1 MWDERAF
8 FNDPGRKGGLA
19 GSHFLTDCSLPVRA
33 SMKRTIAAIATPPG
47 EGAIG
52 IVRLSG
58 PGVPSIISRL
68 FRGRG
73 VPTLTPWRMTLGRV
87 RDPST
92 AEDID
97 EVLAVFMPGP
107 RSYTGE
113 DMAEFQT
120 HGGRLILERVLS
132 ACIRAGAGPGEP
144 GEFTRRAFLNGRLDL
159 AQAEAVID
167 LICSRS
173 DGARRAALR
182 QLDGGLSQVLAAVRD
197 DVAGLAARIEAELDF
212 SEEEDLGEGI
222 TPASLDSA
230 TGAVENLL
238 SRMGESRVERDGVR
252 VTFAG
257 RKNVGKSSLINVLLG
272 EERSIVTAHPG
283 TTRDTVESRL
293 LVEGTALLLIDTAGL
308 GPSSDPV
315 EMEGIRRSR
324 EKLRSAD
331 LAVIVV
337 DSSQALDAVDRRLL
351 EETLGRPSL
360 VVLSKTDLPSLV
372 GEGEVTDLA
381 GGRVL
386 VRTSAR
392 RAAGMKDLHRA
403 LGASVA
409 VLPVDEQG
417 KEPSLLTSARHAEA
431 LERTLSALGRAKE
444 ALGRGSTLDVVATDM
459 REALAALG
467 EITGETVTEELLDRI
482 FNQFCIG
489 K

>member
-1 MWDERAF
+1 
-8 FNDPGRKGGLA
+8 
-19 GSHFLTDCSLPVRA
+19 
-33 SMKRTIAAIATPPG
+33 MKRTIVAIATPPG

-58 PGVPSIISRL
+58 PGVPSIISQL
-68 FRGRG
+68 FSSRRG
-73 VPTLTPWRMTLGRV
+73 PALEALAPWRLTLGRV

-132 ACIRAGAGPGEP
+132 ACVLAGARPGDP

-182 QLDGGLSQVLAAVRD
+182 QLDGRLSQVLAVVKEE
-197 DVAGLAARIEAELDF
+197 VADLAARIEAQLDF

-222 TPASLDSA
+222 TPASLERA
-230 TGAVENLL
+230 TGTVENLL
-238 SRMGESRVERDGVR
+238 SQMGENRVDHDGIR

-257 RKNVGKSSLINVLLG
+257 RKNVGKSSIINLLLG
-272 EERSIVTAHPG
+272 EERSIVAAHPG
-283 TTRDTVESRL
+283 TTRDTVESRF

-324 EKLRSAD
+324 EKLQSAD
-331 LAVIVV
+331 LAVVVV
-337 DSSQALDAVDRRLL
+337 DSSESLGEIDRKLL
-351 EETLGRPSL
+351 EETLNRPSL
-360 VVLSKTDLPSLV
+360 VVVSKTDLPSLA
-372 GEGEVTDLA
+372 GEEHLTALA
-381 GGRVL
+381 GGRTL

-392 RAAGMKDLHRA
+392 TAAGMEDLHRA
-403 LGASVA
+403 LGASVHS
-409 VLPVDEQG
+409 LLRDGQR
-417 KEPSLLTSARHAEA
+417 EPSLLTNVRHAEA
-431 LERTLSALGRAKE
+431 LGRTRSVLRRAK
-444 ALGRGSTLDVVATDM
+444 AGLVGGSPLDMVATDI
-459 REALAALG
+459 REALASLG
-467 EITGETVTEELLDRI
+467 EITGETVTEEILDRI
-482 FNQFCIG
+482 FSQFCIG